1 MKVQKSNPLDENLE
15 ILDLERVISH
25 MEVDMSYHQSQTRLF
40 ETKIKEAQEA
50 LGNLHDQIEERESLR
65 RSGHRMGDGDRGDFH
80 EM

>member
-50 LGNLHDQIEERESLR
+50 LGNLHDQIDERESLR
-65 RSGHRMGDGDRGDFH
+65 RSMHRREHEDRGDFH